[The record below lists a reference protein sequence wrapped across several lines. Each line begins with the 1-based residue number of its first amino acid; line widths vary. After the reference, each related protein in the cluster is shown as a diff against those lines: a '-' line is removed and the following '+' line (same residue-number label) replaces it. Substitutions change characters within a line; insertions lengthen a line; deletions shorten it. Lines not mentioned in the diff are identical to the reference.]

1 MHRPEFAS
9 RRTFLLKPLTQKWPA
24 ETIKS
29 LPYSRAGVPPSWEKM
44 ATSPFSR
51 ESVMFI
57 EARRQGTKMTIYR
70 LLQNVPIGSEEISR
84 LTTAYERTL
93 RTIGIVDR
101 GDALAELVARKI
113 LEVAQTGIRQPADI
127 SAQAIK
133 EIADAI

>member
-1 MHRPEFAS
+1 MP
-9 RRTFLLKPLTQKWPA
+9 
-24 ETIKS
+24 
-29 LPYSRAGVPPSWEKM
+29 
-44 ATSPFSR
+44 
-51 ESVMFI
+51 
-57 EARRQGTKMTIYR
+57 IYR

-101 GDALAELVARKI
+101 GDALAELVARKV

>member
-1 MHRPEFAS
+1 
-9 RRTFLLKPLTQKWPA
+9 
-24 ETIKS
+24 
-29 LPYSRAGVPPSWEKM
+29 
-44 ATSPFSR
+44 
-51 ESVMFI
+51 
-57 EARRQGTKMTIYR
+57 MTIYR